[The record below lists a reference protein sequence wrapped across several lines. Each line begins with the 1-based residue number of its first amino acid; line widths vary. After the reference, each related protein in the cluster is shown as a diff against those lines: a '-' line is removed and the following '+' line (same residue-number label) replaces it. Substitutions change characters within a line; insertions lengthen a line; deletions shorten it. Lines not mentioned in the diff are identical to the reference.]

1 MVKKASKSAG
11 VRQAEASAPSSSI
24 PTAPA
29 TVRGTQ
35 EKDLN
40 WIFDHHDPSE
50 DQVDRYNEIREK
62 AKELARVI
70 LALCP
75 PCADRSAAIRKV
87 REAVMTANASI
98 ALHGTV

>member
-1 MVKKASKSAG
+1 MVKKTSKSAG
-11 VRQAEASAPSSSI
+11 SPQAEAPAPSSSI
-24 PTAPA
+24 PT

-35 EKDLN
+35 EKDLG
-40 WIFDHHDPSE
+40 WIFSYHSPSE
-50 DQVDRYNEIREK
+50 DQVDRYGEIREK